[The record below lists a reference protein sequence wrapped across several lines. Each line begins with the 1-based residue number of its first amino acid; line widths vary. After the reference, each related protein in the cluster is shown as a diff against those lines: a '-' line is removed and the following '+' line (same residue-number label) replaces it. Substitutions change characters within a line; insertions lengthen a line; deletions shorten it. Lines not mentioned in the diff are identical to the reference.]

1 MSDSRA
7 TRNTLEVQATVRGAP
22 PEPDVRRWL
31 SRLLHREGARN
42 APVSVLLCGD
52 ARMRRLNRE
61 WRNLDRPT
69 DVLSFSPAPDPPRPP
84 RRLRPGEAL
93 GEIVIDVPCAARQAR
108 RRGHPVAREVQILLA
123 HGLLHLEGFDHERD
137 RGEMFRRQAR
147 LVRAAFGPGPDGV
160 PREEEP

>member
-93 GEIVIDVPCAARQAR
+93 GEIVI
-108 RRGHPVAREVQILLA
+108 
-123 HGLLHLEGFDHERD
+123 
-137 RGEMFRRQAR
+137 
-147 LVRAAFGPGPDGV
+147 
-160 PREEEP
+160 